1 MSITFPSGYTLFG
14 ISNDG
19 NTVEAR
25 RSDSSPA
32 SVVKATITRKGSS
45 YNQGTKRFSVPQVE
59 IRFTRGLREGDPLLP
74 IPEQELA
81 SFTFR
86 EPVGHDSETLNV
98 FKDLVLMLSQAGMY
112 TNLVQQAIPG
122 LAGEAGAA

>member
-1 MSITFPSGYTLFG
+1 MTIHFPSGYTLSG
-14 ISNDG
+14 TSNDG

-25 RSDSSPA
+25 RNDSSPA
-32 SVVKATITRKGSS
+32 APVVCKVTRKYASF
-45 YNQGTKRFSVPQVE
+45 NQGTKRFSVPQVE

-74 IPEQELA
+74 IQEQELA

-98 FKDLVLMLSQAGMY
+98 FKDLLAMLGQAGMY
-112 TNLVQQAIPG
+112 KSLVAQVLPNFCAPVTP
-122 LAGEAGAA
+122 